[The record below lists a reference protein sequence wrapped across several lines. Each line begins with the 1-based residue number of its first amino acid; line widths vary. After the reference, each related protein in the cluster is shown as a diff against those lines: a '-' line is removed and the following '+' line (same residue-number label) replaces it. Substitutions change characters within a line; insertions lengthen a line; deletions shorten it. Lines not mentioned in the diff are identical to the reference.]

1 MRNSISIFVALL
13 AASTVVGCSSR
24 RCRHH
29 HHDGQVV
36 AESPGVYQISQPED
50 APAAPFYREPVTETP
65 VAPEPEQEPVIAE
78 TVDSNY
84 GHSADYKRLVGRI
97 QRVHVPGG
105 EWKLRYA
112 PLDQRDEWGGSMV
125 LAPDVRLEN
134 FADDTVVYVEGEI
147 IVKRPSLYLTGPLF
161 RIRDIRIAT
170 QRDRISLNYDR

>member
-24 RCRHH
+24 RCHH
-29 HHDGQVV
+29 HHHNGQV
-36 AESPGVYQISQPED
+36 ATQSPGVYQISQPEV
-50 APAAPFYREPVTETP
+50 APAAPFYREPVIETP
-65 VAPEPEQEPVIAE
+65 IAPEQAPVIAKIS
-78 TVDSNY
+78 DSNF
-84 GHSADYKRLVGRI
+84 GHSTDYKRLVGRL

-112 PLDQRDEWGGSMV
+112 PLDQQDEWGGSVV

-134 FADDTVVYVEGEI
+134 FDDDTVVYVEGEI

-161 RIRDIRIAT
+161 RIRDIRPAT